1 MDRQVLVQGIVTI
14 AVGAISGG
22 ITNAVA
28 IWMLFHPYESRG
40 IGRLRIQGAIPK
52 NKARLARSIGR
63 TVGER
68 LLTPEDL
75 ASRLAAPAVRQA
87 FDEAIGHALAATLDR
102 ERGPL
107 RDQLSPDLASA
118 LDEAVAA
125 VAPRMA
131 ERVAAYARTPEF
143 CDRLA
148 GWVERVRVEVRDRPL
163 AAALGDGN
171 RAALTGWKRPCAGSW
186 VTSSS
191 GSPGTRSRSS
201 SDFPPASSVR
211 WSTRS
216 PTICRSPWSG

>member
-1 MDRQVLVQGIVTI
+1 MDHQVLVQGLVTI
-14 AVGAISGG
+14 AVGAVSGG

-87 FDEAIGHALAATLDR
+87 FDDAIGHALAATLDR

-107 RDQLSPDLASA
+107 REQLSPDLASA

-131 ERVAAYARTPEF
+131 ER
-143 CDRLA
+143 LA
-148 GWVERVRVEVRDRPL
+148 
-163 AAALGDGN
+163 
-171 RAALTGWKRPCAGSW
+171 T
-186 VTSSS
+186 
-191 GSPGTRSRSS
+191 
-201 SDFPPASSVR
+201 
-211 WSTRS
+211 
-216 PTICRSPWSG
+216 